1 MSRAKCE
8 LWLCTWWLLCF
19 PALTCYFVRCLKCK
33 NILAEV
39 CLLVSVCLLTKH
51 NSDLFYFLFPA
62 STERVTSLAV
72 NLWGLWLRGVY
83 NCLCF
88 SCLHF
93 SKSWCFS
100 SLTKTWLIKG
110 KITESSHCFFSHCDA
125 VENSRCCKT
134 QIKTVCDFFGII
146 ICLWD
151 FIFLSLAM

>member
-110 KITESSHCFFSHCDA
+110 KIT
-125 VENSRCCKT
+125 
-134 QIKTVCDFFGII
+134 
-146 ICLWD
+146 
-151 FIFLSLAM
+151 LSLVTAFLVTVMPWRIPGVANPDKDRVWLLWHNNLLMGFHFFYL